1 MATKLPSGSYR
12 TQVFVGYDKGKR
24 VYKSFVAETAKKA
37 DLLALQWQ
45 AEHPSD
51 VSGKTLESCID
62 AFLRAKRPVLSP
74 STIRGYVSIQTRLKD
89 DFKPLVVRRIHTITG
104 DDMQGLINKLYEDS
118 SAKTVRNYYGFL
130 SAVFRA
136 NGLSIPFAHCLA
148 GQDPNSTSL
157 TRQQ

>member
-12 TQVFVGYDKGKR
+12 TQVFVGYEKGKR

-45 AEHPSD
+45 AEHPSN
-51 VSGKTLESCID
+51 VSGKTLESCIN

-74 STIRGYVSIQTRLKD
+74 STIRGYVSMSTRLKTQYRSM
-89 DFKPLVVRRIHTITG
+89 VGRRIHTLTG
-104 DDMQGLINKLYEDS
+104 DDIQGLINDLYKDS

-130 SAVFRA
+130 SAVFKA
-136 NGLSIPFAHCLA
+136 NGLTIPFAPCLA
-148 GQDPNSTSL
+148 GSDLS
-157 TRQQ
+157 

>member
-24 VYKSFVAETAKKA
+24 VYKSFVAETEKKA
-37 DLLALQWQ
+37 DLLALTWQ
-45 AEHPSD
+45 AEHPSNT
-51 VSGKTLESCID
+51 SGKTLEACIN
-62 AFLRAKRPVLSP
+62 AFMRAKRPVLSP
-74 STIRGYVSIQTRLKD
+74 STIRGYVSMSTRLKD
-89 DFKPLVVRRIHTITG
+89 DFKPLVGRRIHTITG

-136 NGLSIPFAHCLA
+136 NGLTIPFAHCLA
-148 GQDPNSTSL
+148 GQDLN
-157 TRQQ
+157 

>member
-12 TQVFVGYDKGKR
+12 TQVFVGYEKGKR
-24 VYKSFVAETAKKA
+24 VYKSFVAETEKKA

-45 AEHPSD
+45 AEHPSNT
-51 VSGKTLESCID
+51 SGKTLEACIN
-62 AFLRAKRPVLSP
+62 AFMRAKRPVLSP
-74 STIRGYVSIQTRLKD
+74 STIRGYVSMQTRLKD
-89 DFKPLVVRRIHTITG
+89 DFKPLVGRRIHTITG

-136 NGLSIPFAHCLA
+136 NGLTIPFAHCLA
-148 GQDPNSTSL
+148 GQDLN
-157 TRQQ
+157 